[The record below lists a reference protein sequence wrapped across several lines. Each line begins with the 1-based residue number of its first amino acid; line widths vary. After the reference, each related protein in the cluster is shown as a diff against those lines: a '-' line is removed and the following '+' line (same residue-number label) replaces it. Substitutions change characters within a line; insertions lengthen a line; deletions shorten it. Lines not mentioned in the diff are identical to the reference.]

1 MADADNK
8 SIIRRFV
15 ETGLNGRNSALSQE
29 TCSADYVGH
38 DPDRP
43 ALAQK

>member
-8 SIIRRFV
+8 SIIRRIV
-15 ETGLNGRNSALSQE
+15 EERLNGRNSALSQE
-29 TCSADYVGH
+29 TYSVDYVGH

-43 ALAQK
+43 APAQK

>member
-8 SIIRRFV
+8 STIRRFV
-15 ETGLNGRNSALSQE
+15 EKGSNRRNSALSQE
-29 TCSADYVGH
+29 TYSADYVGH

-43 ALAQK
+43 ATAQK